1 MEIRCCFCDMDG
13 TLLNSNNQLD
23 AETISALLAL
33 KDRGIRLVLATGRSD
48 LQIREHL
55 SVLQID
61 TPIITCNGGVVKDP
75 CTGEVLSAKFFDA
88 EDAKLLIDH
97 CTARGYD
104 FLLYTPQF
112 VYYSEGSTRI
122 QKYVNYNK
130 TAEPR
135 FHVPMRPISEFTNA
149 DLTQVVKCLVTDD
162 LSVMEDL
169 EKSVNPNGKLSIVSS
184 GDRLMD
190 IMHGHTTSKGEAVRV
205 VCDRLG
211 ISPEHA
217 ICFGDSPNDLTMF
230 ETVGFAVA
238 MGNATDEVKCAADFV
253 TETNDNLGVV
263 RALEYIFKAPT
274 L

>member
-61 TPIITCNGGVVKDP
+61 TPVITCNGGVVKDP

-88 EDAKLLIDH
+88 KDVHLLKDH
-97 CTARGYD
+97 CLSRGYD
-104 FLLYTPQF
+104 FLFYTPHF

-135 FHVPMRPISEFTNA
+135 FQVPMRPMSEFPDA
-149 DLTQVVKCLVTDD
+149 DLSQVVKCLVTDD
-162 LSVMEDL
+162 LSLMDDL
-169 EKSVNPNGKLSIVSS
+169 QKSVNPEARLSIVSS

-190 IMHGHTTSKGEAVRV
+190 IMPGHTTSKVKQCAS
-205 VCDRLG
+205 C
-211 ISPEHA
+211 
-217 ICFGDSPNDLTMF
+217 
-230 ETVGFAVA
+230 
-238 MGNATDEVKCAADFV
+238 ATILASHPKMQ
-253 TETNDNLGVV
+253 
-263 RALEYIFKAPT
+263 
-274 L
+274 